1 MQGITVLGK
10 NQRSQGAEEFWLG
23 GYSQSGMVQILYH
36 PQCAN
41 GNRYEGNYL
50 EYWFNTAC

>member
-1 MQGITVLGK
+1 MQGIMVLGK

-50 EYWFNTAC
+50 DYWLNTAC